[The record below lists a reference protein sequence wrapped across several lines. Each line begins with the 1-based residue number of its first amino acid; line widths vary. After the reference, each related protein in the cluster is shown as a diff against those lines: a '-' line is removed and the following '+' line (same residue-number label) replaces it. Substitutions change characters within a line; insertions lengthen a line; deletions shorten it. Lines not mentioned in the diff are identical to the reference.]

1 MVAWWTGGAWVL
13 YFADAPTLVKS
24 LATFEAP
31 AVAYVWI
38 GILTFTTYALAG
50 HMREQVCLYMC
61 PWPRIQAALTD
72 EEAIAVTY
80 RYDRGEP
87 RGSIKKNL
95 LLRDQGLPAGDCI
108 DCRQCVQVCPGGVDI
123 RDGAQLGCFQCGLC
137 IDACDAVMTKI
148 GRPPRLIAYDTDL
161 NIQRRQRGEPTS
173 FRFVRAR
180 TVLYAAIIAVVGGL
194 LLYTLV
200 TRQAQGL
207 SVLHDRN
214 PLAVLLAD
222 GAVRNGYTLRILNK
236 ELREREFTL
245 TVQGLNEA
253 SLDVVGITPRADG
266 RIVVAVGPDQS
277 RELRAL
283 VTARRDI
290 PPVMTDIS
298 FLAVDTQSGERA
310 QAPDHFHPF
319 ERH

>member
-1 MVAWWTGGAWVL
+1 
-13 YFADAPTLVKS
+13 
-24 LATFEAP
+24 
-31 AVAYVWI
+31 
-38 GILTFTTYALAG
+38 
-50 HMREQVCLYMC
+50 
-61 PWPRIQAALTD
+61 
-72 EEAIAVTY
+72 
-80 RYDRGEP
+80 
-87 RGSIKKNL
+87 
-95 LLRDQGLPAGDCI
+95 
-108 DCRQCVQVCPGGVDI
+108 
-123 RDGAQLGCFQCGLC
+123 
-137 IDACDAVMTKI
+137 
-148 GRPPRLIAYDTDL
+148 
-161 NIQRRQRGEPTS
+161 
-173 FRFVRAR
+173 
-180 TVLYAAIIAVVGGL
+180 
-194 LLYTLV
+194 
-200 TRQAQGL
+200 L